1 MKRVSAILLATA
13 AVAFGIGGGSSGV
26 QNAPQQSA
34 PQAAPPQQTS
44 PLVAPLQQAIQ
55 VFAPQPQPVPATA
68 PAQGAGG
75 QSQSAAQ
82 PGGSNF
88 LGKDIPFFDP
98 GSNIATWDG
107 KNWNVSNNVLFQA
120 RFEKYLNAPAA
131 TTESDNEYQALLGEI
146 MDLLAPGRVTSK
158 SLDQAFQDL
167 AKASRFQQD
176 AHLCDS
182 IASQVYS
189 AWLSRKSNDRLHAAS
204 KSIED
209 ERKRLEWNARL
220 TAEGT
225 KLESSGGGSGKSSS
239 GKSSSGKSKEGGGGQ
254 NQGGE
259 GQNPQQQAQ
268 QLSRDMQMQP
278 IVTRLAEVNALIR
291 ANQLKREVAEL
302 QVKIEFQSLII
313 QHFLQR
319 RFQHVIIGTRF
330 YRNIFADGDS
340 RLRIGEDAKSLFAKT
355 SGLPPN
361 MGTID
366 SIANEIMRD
375 VHEGIQA
382 FNFLLEKNELESA
395 TKRLAE
401 TFILGEYLPEVR
413 TLNREDKRKALAF
426 VHKSN
431 QLISAIEVK
440 DYALAEKLVAEF
452 GQTAKDF
459 DAAKPM
465 AVIETA
471 KQISTMHIA
480 KARNAAVSGDKATL
494 EAELKAAT
502 EIWPRN
508 PSLTEV
514 SKVIFS
520 QADVQS
526 RAMVDFDQL
535 VSQKNYRQIY
545 EDRMRFIA
553 ATAMYPE
560 KQEQLRKV
568 LEDMQVIE
576 IALVQAQEIEK
587 RGDYAGAWE
596 SAEKA
601 FRNFPDDNKL
611 NQVRTNLT
619 TKAADF
625 VHAIRQAEELEQK
638 KQPGSSLAWYLK
650 AQSVYPPSDFARQG
664 VDRLTKEILPD
675 AS

>member
-1 MKRVSAILLATA
+1 MKRVLPALLSSAALVA
-13 AVAFGIGGGSSGV
+13 AQENPPAEPAPA
-26 QNAPQQSA
+26 APQQQA
-34 PQAAPPQQTS
+34 PQQQVAPQQQAAPQ
-44 PLVAPLQQAIQ
+44 
-55 VFAPQPQPVPATA
+55 QPVQNVLQPTLSVPSKPA
-68 PAQGAGG
+68 PAQGGAAPTQGSGG
-75 QSQSAAQ
+75 QSQSAA
-82 PGGSNF
+82 PGGGSNF
-88 LGKDIPFFDP
+88 LGKDVPFFDP
-98 GSNIATWDG
+98 GSNIASWDG
-107 KNWNVSNNVLFQA
+107 KNWSINNNALFQA

-131 TTESDNEYQALLGEI
+131 TTESDSEYQALLAKI
-146 MDLLAPGRVTSK
+146 MDKLAPGKVTPQST
-158 SLDQAFQDL
+158 DQAFQYL
-167 AKASRFQQD
+167 AEASRFEQD

-189 AWLSRKSNDRLHAAS
+189 AWLARKSNDRLNAAS
-204 KSIED
+204 KSLAD
-209 ERKRLEWNARL
+209 ERKRLEWNARI

-225 KLESSGGGSGKSSS
+225 KLEGGGSS
-239 GKSSSGKSKEGGGGQ
+239 KSKDGGGP
-254 NQGGE
+254 
-259 GQNPQQQAQ
+259 NPQQQQQ

-302 QVKIEFQSLII
+302 QVKIDFQSLIV

-319 RFQHVIIGTRF
+319 RFQHAIIGTRF

-340 RLRIGEDAKSLFAKT
+340 QLRIGEDAKSLFAKT

-366 SIANEIMRD
+366 SLANEIMRD
-375 VHEGIQA
+375 VREGIQA
-382 FNFLLEKNELESA
+382 FRFLLEKNELESA

-401 TFILGEYLPEVR
+401 TFMLGEYLPDVR
-413 TLNREDKRKALAF
+413 TLDREDKRKALAF

-440 DYALAEKLVAEF
+440 DYALAEKIVAEL
-452 GQTAKDF
+452 GETAKDF
-459 DAAKPM
+459 DASKPM
-465 AVIETA
+465 AAIETA
-471 KQISTMHIA
+471 KQISAMHIA
-480 KARNAAVSGDKATL
+480 KARNAAVSGDKNTL

-576 IALVQAQEIEK
+576 TALIQAQEIEK

-611 NQVRTNLT
+611 NQIRANLT

-650 AQSVYPPSDFARQG
+650 AQNVYPPSDFARQG

>member
-1 MKRVSAILLATA
+1 MKRVLLALLSSA
-13 AVAFGIGGGSSGV
+13 ALVAA
-26 QNAPQQSA
+26 QENPPAEAAQAAPQQQVA
-34 PQAAPPQQTS
+34 PAPQQQAAPAPQQQA
-44 PLVAPLQQAIQ
+44 APAPQQQA
-55 VFAPQPQPVPATA
+55 APQRPVQNVLQPTFAVPSKPA
-68 PAQGAGG
+68 PAQGGAPPAQGSGG
-75 QSQSAAQ
+75 QSQSAA
-82 PGGSNF
+82 PGGGSNF
-88 LGKDIPFFDP
+88 LGKDVPFFDP
-98 GSNIATWDG
+98 GSNIGTWDG
-107 KNWNVSNNVLFQA
+107 KNWSINNNALFQA

-131 TTESDNEYQALLGEI
+131 TTESDGEYRALLAQI
-146 MDLLAPGRVTSK
+146 MDKLAPGKVTPQST
-158 SLDQAFQDL
+158 DQAFQYL
-167 AKASRFQQD
+167 AKASRFEQD

-189 AWLSRKSNDRLHAAS
+189 AWLARKSNDRLNAAS
-204 KSIED
+204 KSLED
-209 ERKRLEWNARL
+209 ERKRLEWNARI

-225 KLESSGGGSGKSSS
+225 KLEGGGSS
-239 GKSSSGKSKEGGGGQ
+239 KSKEGGP
-254 NQGGE
+254 
-259 GQNPQQQAQ
+259 NPQQQQQ

-302 QVKIEFQSLII
+302 QVKIDFQSLIV

-319 RFQHVIIGTRF
+319 RFQHAIIGTRF
-330 YRNIFADGDS
+330 YRTIFADGDS
-340 RLRIGEDAKSLFAKT
+340 QLRIGEDAKNLFAKT

-366 SIANEIMRD
+366 SLANEIMGD
-375 VHEGIQA
+375 VREGIQA
-382 FNFLLEKNELESA
+382 FKFLLEKNELESA

-401 TFILGEYLPEVR
+401 TFMLGEYLPNVR
-413 TLNREDKRKALAF
+413 TLDREDKRRALSF

-440 DYALAEKLVAEF
+440 DYALAEKLVAEL
-452 GQTAKDF
+452 GETAKDF
-459 DAAKPM
+459 DASKPM
-465 AVIETA
+465 AAIETA
-471 KQISTMHIA
+471 KQISAMHIA
-480 KARNAAVSGDKATL
+480 KARNAAVSGDKTTL

-514 SKVIFS
+514 SKMIFS

-553 ATAMYPE
+553 ATAVYPE

-576 IALVQAQEIEK
+576 TALIQAQEIEK

-611 NQVRTNLT
+611 NQMRANLT

-638 KQPGSSLAWYLK
+638 NQPGSSLAWYLK
-650 AQSVYPPSDFARQG
+650 AQNVYPPSDFARQG

>member
-1 MKRVSAILLATA
+1 MKRILPALLSSAAWLAAQENPPTEPGQA
-13 AVAFGIGGGSSGV
+13 
-26 QNAPQQSA
+26 APQQ
-34 PQAAPPQQTS
+34 QAAPPPQ
-44 PLVAPLQQAIQ
+44 QQA
-55 VFAPQPQPVPATA
+55 APQQPVQNVLQPTFSVPSKPA
-68 PAQGAGG
+68 PAQGGASGG
-75 QSQSAAQ
+75 QSQSGA
-82 PGGSNF
+82 PGGGSNF
-88 LGKDIPFFDP
+88 LGKDVPFFDP
-98 GSNIATWDG
+98 GSNIASWDG
-107 KNWNVSNNVLFQA
+107 KNWSISNNALFQA

-131 TTESDNEYQALLGEI
+131 TTESDSEYQALLAQI
-146 MDLLAPGRVTSK
+146 LDKLAPGKVTPQST
-158 SLDQAFQDL
+158 DQAFQYL
-167 AKASRFQQD
+167 AKASRFAQD

-189 AWLSRKSNDRLHAAS
+189 AWLARKSNDRLNAAS
-204 KSIED
+204 RSLED
-209 ERKRLEWNARL
+209 ERKRLEWNARI

-225 KLESSGGGSGKSSS
+225 RLEGGGSS
-239 GKSSSGKSKEGGGGQ
+239 KSKEGGP
-254 NQGGE
+254 
-259 GQNPQQQAQ
+259 NPQQQQQ

-302 QVKIEFQSLII
+302 QVKIDFQSLIV

-319 RFQHVIIGTRF
+319 RFQHAIIGTRF

-340 RLRIGEDAKSLFAKT
+340 QLRIGEDAKNLFAKT

-366 SIANEIMRD
+366 SLANEIMGD
-375 VHEGIQA
+375 VREGIQA
-382 FNFLLEKNELESA
+382 FKFLLEKNELESA

-401 TFILGEYLPEVR
+401 TFMLGEYLPDVR
-413 TLNREDKRKALAF
+413 TLDREDKRKALAF
-426 VHKSN
+426 VQKSN

-440 DYALAEKLVAEF
+440 DYALAEKIVAEL

-459 DAAKPM
+459 DASKPM
-465 AVIETA
+465 AAVETA
-471 KQISTMHIA
+471 KQISAMHIA
-480 KARNAAVSGDKATL
+480 KARNAAVSGDKNTL

-514 SKVIFS
+514 SKMIFS

-535 VSQKNYRQIY
+535 VSQKNYRQIF

-576 IALVQAQEIEK
+576 TALIQAQEIEK

-611 NQVRTNLT
+611 NQVRANLT

-625 VHAIRQAEELEQK
+625 VHAIREAEELEQK

-650 AQSVYPPSDFARQG
+650 AQKVYPPSDFARQG

-675 AS
+675 AT

>member
-1 MKRVSAILLATA
+1 MKRLLPVLLASV
-13 AVAFGIGGGSSGV
+13 AVAAAQ
-26 QNAPQQSA
+26 QNPPTGAPPAAPPQPAPAFPPPVFPAPAQPA
-34 PQAAPPQQTS
+34 PQAAPAQ
-44 PLVAPLQQAIQ
+44 AP
-55 VFAPQPQPVPATA
+55 APA
-68 PAQGAGG
+68 PAQGGPAPAQDAGG
-75 QSQSAAQ
+75 QSATAA
-82 PGGSNF
+82 PAGGPKF
-88 LGKDIPFFDP
+88 LGKDVPFFDP
-98 GSNIATWDG
+98 GSNIASWDG
-107 KNWNVSNNVLFQA
+107 KNWNISNNALFQA

-131 TTESDNEYQALLGEI
+131 TTESDSEYQALLGEI
-146 MDLLAPGRVTSK
+146 MDKLAPGKVTPQST
-158 SLDQAFQDL
+158 DQAFQYL
-167 AKASRFQQD
+167 AKASRFEQD
-176 AHLCDS
+176 SHLCDS

-189 AWLSRKSNDRLHAAS
+189 AWLARKSNDRLNAAS
-204 KSIED
+204 KSLED
-209 ERKRLEWNARL
+209 ERKRLEWNARI

-225 KLESSGGGSGKSSS
+225 KLEGGGGS
-239 GKSSSGKSKEGGGGQ
+239 KSKDGGP
-254 NQGGE
+254 
-259 GQNPQQQAQ
+259 NPQQQQQ
-268 QLSRDMQMQP
+268 QLSRDLQMQP

-302 QVKIEFQSLII
+302 QVKIDFQSLIV

-319 RFQHVIIGTRF
+319 RFQHAIIGTRF

-340 RLRIGEDAKSLFAKT
+340 QLRIGEDAKSLFAKT

-366 SIANEIMRD
+366 SMANEIMGD
-375 VHEGIQA
+375 VREGIQA
-382 FNFLLEKNELESA
+382 FAFLLEKNELESA

-401 TFILGEYLPEVR
+401 TFMLGEYLPEVR
-413 TLNREDKRKALAF
+413 TLDREDKRRALAF

-440 DYALAEKLVAEF
+440 DYSLAEKLVAEL

-459 DAAKPM
+459 DASKPM
-465 AVIETA
+465 AAIETA
-471 KQISTMHIA
+471 KQISAMHIA
-480 KARNAAVSGDKATL
+480 KARNAAVSGDKQTL
-494 EAELKAAT
+494 ETELKAAT

-508 PSLTEV
+508 PSLNEV
-514 SKVIFS
+514 SKIIFS

-535 VSQKNYRQIY
+535 ISQKNYRQIY

-576 IALVQAQEIEK
+576 TALIQAQEIEK

-601 FRNFPDDNKL
+601 FRDFPDDNKL
-611 NQVRTNLT
+611 NQMRANLT

-625 VHAIRQAEELEQK
+625 VHAIRQAEELEHK
-638 KQPGSSLAWYLK
+638 NQPGSSLSWYLK
-650 AQSVYPPSDFARQG
+650 AQHVYPASDFARQG
-664 VDRLTKEILPD
+664 VERLTKQILPD

>member
-1 MKRVSAILLATA
+1 MKRALPALVASAALALA
-13 AVAFGIGGGSSGV
+13 QENPPAQPAQNPPQNALQQPAQNAPQPPA
-26 QNAPQQSA
+26 QNAPQQPA
-34 PQAAPPQQTS
+34 QNWPQLIPPG
-44 PLVAPLQQAIQ
+44 
-55 VFAPQPQPVPATA
+55 PARPA
-68 PAQGAGG
+68 PAQGNTPAQGSGG
-75 QSQSAAQ
+75 QSQSAA
-82 PGGSNF
+82 PAGGSNF
-88 LGKDIPFFDP
+88 LGKDVPFFDP
-98 GSNIATWDG
+98 GSNIASWDG
-107 KNWNVSNNVLFQA
+107 KNWNISNNALFQA

-131 TTESDNEYQALLGEI
+131 TSESDSEYQVLLGRI
-146 MDLLAPGRVTSK
+146 MDKLAPGKVTPQSM
-158 SLDQAFQDL
+158 DQAFQYL
-167 AKASRFQQD
+167 AKAPRFEQD
-176 AHLCDS
+176 ANLCDS

-189 AWLSRKSNDRLHAAS
+189 AWLARKSNDRLNAAS
-204 KSIED
+204 KSLED

-225 KLESSGGGSGKSSS
+225 KLEGGGG
-239 GKSSSGKSKEGGGGQ
+239 SGKSKEGGGP
-254 NQGGE
+254 
-259 GQNPQQQAQ
+259 NPQQQQQ
-268 QLSRDMQMQP
+268 QLSRDLQMQP

-302 QVKIEFQSLII
+302 QVKIDFQSLIV

-319 RFQHVIIGTRF
+319 RFQHAIIGTRF

-340 RLRIGEDAKSLFAKT
+340 QLRIGEDAKSLFAKT

-366 SIANEIMRD
+366 SLANEIMRD
-375 VHEGIQA
+375 VREGIRA
-382 FNFLLEKNELESA
+382 FKFLLEKNELESA

-401 TFILGEYLPEVR
+401 TFMLGEYLPDVR
-413 TLNREDKRKALAF
+413 TLDREDKRKALAF

-440 DYALAEKLVAEF
+440 DYALAEKLVSELAE
-452 GQTAKDF
+452 TAKDF
-459 DAAKPM
+459 DASKPM
-465 AVIETA
+465 AAIETA
-471 KQISTMHIA
+471 KQISAMHIA
-480 KARNAAVSGDKATL
+480 KARNAAVSGDKNTL

-576 IALVQAQEIEK
+576 TALIQAQEIEK

-611 NQVRTNLT
+611 NQVRANLT

-650 AQSVYPPSDFARQG
+650 AQNVYPPSDFARQG

>member
-1 MKRVSAILLATA
+1 MKRILPALLSSAALVA
-13 AVAFGIGGGSSGV
+13 A
-26 QNAPQQSA
+26 QEAPAPQQQEAPAPQQQAAPAPQQQSA
-34 PQAAPPQQTS
+34 PQ
-44 PLVAPLQQAIQ
+44 
-55 VFAPQPQPVPATA
+55 QPVQNFLQPTLAVPSKPA
-68 PAQGAGG
+68 PAQGGAPPAQGSGG
-75 QSQSAAQ
+75 QSQSAA
-82 PGGSNF
+82 PGGGSNF
-88 LGKDIPFFDP
+88 LGKDVPFFDP
-98 GSNIATWDG
+98 GSNIASWDG
-107 KNWNVSNNVLFQA
+107 KNWSINNNALFQA

-131 TTESDNEYQALLGEI
+131 TTESDSEYRALLAQI
-146 MDLLAPGRVTSK
+146 MDKLAPGKVTPQST
-158 SLDQAFQDL
+158 DQAFQYL
-167 AKASRFQQD
+167 AKASRFEQD

-189 AWLSRKSNDRLHAAS
+189 AWLARKSNDRLNAAS
-204 KSIED
+204 KSLED
-209 ERKRLEWNARL
+209 ERKRLEWNARI

-225 KLESSGGGSGKSSS
+225 KLEGGGSS
-239 GKSSSGKSKEGGGGQ
+239 KSKEGGP
-254 NQGGE
+254 
-259 GQNPQQQAQ
+259 NPQQQQQ

-302 QVKIEFQSLII
+302 QVKIDFQSLIV

-319 RFQHVIIGTRF
+319 RFQHAVIGTRF

-340 RLRIGEDAKSLFAKT
+340 QLRIGEDAKSLFAKT

-366 SIANEIMRD
+366 SLANEIMGD
-375 VHEGIQA
+375 VREGIQA
-382 FNFLLEKNELESA
+382 FKFLLEKNELESA

-401 TFILGEYLPEVR
+401 TFMLGEYLPDVR
-413 TLNREDKRKALAF
+413 TLDREDKRKALAF

-440 DYALAEKLVAEF
+440 DYALAEKLVAEL

-459 DAAKPM
+459 DASKPM
-465 AVIETA
+465 AAIETA
-471 KQISTMHIA
+471 KQISAMHIA
-480 KARNAAVSGDKATL
+480 KARNAAVSGDKNTL

-514 SKVIFS
+514 SKMIFS

-576 IALVQAQEIEK
+576 IALIQAQEIEK

-611 NQVRTNLT
+611 NQVRANLT

-650 AQSVYPPSDFARQG
+650 AQNVYPPSDFARQG
-664 VDRLTKEILPD
+664 VDRLTREILPD

>member
-1 MKRVSAILLATA
+1 MKRVLPALLSSVALVA
-13 AVAFGIGGGSSGV
+13 AQENPPAEPA
-26 QNAPQQSA
+26 QAAPQQQVA
-34 PQAAPPQQTS
+34 LPQQAAPQQQVALPQQ
-44 PLVAPLQQAIQ
+44 A
-55 VFAPQPQPVPATA
+55 APQQPAQNVLQPTLSVPSKPA
-68 PAQGAGG
+68 PAQGGAAPAQGSGG
-75 QSQSAAQ
+75 QSQSAA
-82 PGGSNF
+82 PGGGSNF
-88 LGKDIPFFDP
+88 LGKDVPFFDP
-98 GSNIATWDG
+98 GSNIASWDG
-107 KNWNVSNNVLFQA
+107 KNWSINNNALFQA

-131 TTESDNEYQALLGEI
+131 TTESDSEYQALLAQI
-146 MDLLAPGRVTSK
+146 MDKLAPGKVTPQST
-158 SLDQAFQDL
+158 DQAFQYL
-167 AKASRFQQD
+167 AKASRFEQD

-189 AWLSRKSNDRLHAAS
+189 AWLARKSNDRLNAAS
-204 KSIED
+204 KSLED
-209 ERKRLEWNARL
+209 ERKRLEWNARI

-225 KLESSGGGSGKSSS
+225 KLEGGGSS
-239 GKSSSGKSKEGGGGQ
+239 KSKDGGP
-254 NQGGE
+254 
-259 GQNPQQQAQ
+259 NPQQQQQ

-302 QVKIEFQSLII
+302 QVKIDFQSLIV

-319 RFQHVIIGTRF
+319 RFQHAIIGTRF

-340 RLRIGEDAKSLFAKT
+340 QLRIGEDAKSLFAKT

-366 SIANEIMRD
+366 SLANEIMRD
-375 VHEGIQA
+375 VREGIQA
-382 FNFLLEKNELESA
+382 FRFLLEKNELESA

-401 TFILGEYLPEVR
+401 TFMLGEYLPDVR
-413 TLNREDKRKALAF
+413 TLDREDKRKALAF

-440 DYALAEKLVAEF
+440 DYALAEKIVAEL
-452 GQTAKDF
+452 GETAKDF
-459 DAAKPM
+459 DASKPM
-465 AVIETA
+465 AAIETA
-471 KQISTMHIA
+471 KQISAMHIA
-480 KARNAAVSGDKATL
+480 KARNAAVSGDKNTL

-514 SKVIFS
+514 SKMIFS

-576 IALVQAQEIEK
+576 TALIQAQEIEK

-611 NQVRTNLT
+611 NQVRANLT

-650 AQSVYPPSDFARQG
+650 AQNFYPPSDFARQG

>member
-1 MKRVSAILLATA
+1 MKRVLPALLSSAALVA
-13 AVAFGIGGGSSGV
+13 AQENPPVDPA
-26 QNAPQQSA
+26 Q
-34 PQAAPPQQTS
+34 APPQQA
-44 PLVAPLQQAIQ
+44 APAPQQQAAP
-55 VFAPQPQPVPATA
+55 APQQQAAPQQPVQNFLQPTLAVPSRPA
-68 PAQGAGG
+68 PAQGGGAPAQGSGG
-75 QSQSAAQ
+75 QSQSGA
-82 PGGSNF
+82 PGGGSNF
-88 LGKDIPFFDP
+88 LGKDVPFFDP

-107 KNWNVSNNVLFQA
+107 KNWSINNNALFQA

-131 TTESDNEYQALLGEI
+131 TTESDGEYRGYLAEI
-146 MDLLAPGRVTSK
+146 MDKLAPGKVTPQST
-158 SLDQAFQDL
+158 DQAFQIL
-167 AKASRFQQD
+167 AKASRFEQD

-189 AWLSRKSNDRLHAAS
+189 AWLARKSNDRLNAAS
-204 KSIED
+204 KSLED
-209 ERKRLEWNARL
+209 ERKRLEWNARI

-225 KLESSGGGSGKSSS
+225 KLEGGGGSS
-239 GKSSSGKSKEGGGGQ
+239 KSKEGGP
-254 NQGGE
+254 
-259 GQNPQQQAQ
+259 NPQQQQQ

-302 QVKIEFQSLII
+302 QVKIDFQSLIV

-319 RFQHVIIGTRF
+319 RFQHAIIGTRF
-330 YRNIFADGDS
+330 YRTIFADGDS
-340 RLRIGEDAKSLFAKT
+340 QLRIGEDAKSLFAKT

-366 SIANEIMRD
+366 SLANEIMGD
-375 VHEGIQA
+375 VREGIQA
-382 FNFLLEKNELESA
+382 FKFLLEKNELESA

-401 TFILGEYLPEVR
+401 TFMLGEYLPEVR
-413 TLNREDKRKALAF
+413 TLDREDKRRALAF

-440 DYALAEKLVAEF
+440 DYALAEKLVAEL
-452 GQTAKDF
+452 GETAKDF
-459 DAAKPM
+459 DASKPM
-465 AVIETA
+465 AAIETA
-471 KQISTMHIA
+471 KQISAMHIA
-480 KARNAAVSGDKATL
+480 KARNAAVSGDKSTL

-576 IALVQAQEIEK
+576 TALIQAQEIEK

-601 FRNFPDDNKL
+601 FRNYPDDNKL
-611 NQVRTNLT
+611 NQVRANLT

-650 AQSVYPPSDFARQG
+650 AQNVYPPSDFARQG

>member
-1 MKRVSAILLATA
+1 MKHALPALLASAMMA
-13 AVAFGIGGGSSGV
+13 AAQENPPAEPA
-26 QNAPQQSA
+26 QNAPQQAVA
-34 PQAAPPQQTS
+34 PQQQAAPQQPMQNFPQS
-44 PLVAPLQQAIQ
+44 ML
-55 VFAPQPQPVPATA
+55 PVPAKPPPAQGNA
-68 PAQGAGG
+68 PAQGSGG
-75 QSQSAAQ
+75 QSQSAA
-82 PGGSNF
+82 PSGGSNF
-88 LGKDIPFFDP
+88 LGKDVPFFDP
-98 GSNIATWDG
+98 GSNIAAWDG
-107 KNWNVSNNVLFQA
+107 KNWNISNNALFQA

-131 TTESDNEYQALLGEI
+131 TTESDSEYQALLGQI
-146 MDLLAPGRVTSK
+146 MDKLAPGKVTPQST
-158 SLDQAFQDL
+158 DQAFQYL
-167 AKASRFQQD
+167 AKASRFEQD

-189 AWLSRKSNDRLHAAS
+189 AWLARKSNDRLNAAS
-204 KSIED
+204 RSLED
-209 ERKRLEWNARL
+209 ERKRLEWNARI

-225 KLESSGGGSGKSSS
+225 KLEGGGGGSS
-239 GKSSSGKSKEGGGGQ
+239 KSKEGGGP
-254 NQGGE
+254 
-259 GQNPQQQAQ
+259 NPQQQQQ

-302 QVKIEFQSLII
+302 QVKIDFQSLIV

-319 RFQHVIIGTRF
+319 RFQHAIIGTRF

-340 RLRIGEDAKSLFAKT
+340 QLRIGEDAKNLFSKT

-366 SIANEIMRD
+366 SLANEIMGD
-375 VHEGIQA
+375 VREGILA
-382 FNFLLEKNELESA
+382 FRFLLEKNELESA

-401 TFILGEYLPEVR
+401 TFMLGEYLPEVR
-413 TLNREDKRKALAF
+413 TLDREDKRKALAF
-426 VHKSN
+426 VQKSN

-440 DYALAEKLVAEF
+440 DYALAEKLVSEL

-459 DAAKPM
+459 DASKPM
-465 AVIETA
+465 AAIETA
-471 KQISTMHIA
+471 KQISAMHIA
-480 KARNAAVSGDKATL
+480 KARNAAVSGDKNSL

-514 SKVIFS
+514 SKMIFS

-576 IALVQAQEIEK
+576 TALIQAQEIEK

-611 NQVRTNLT
+611 NQARANLT
-619 TKAADF
+619 TRAADF

-650 AQSVYPPSDFARQG
+650 AQNVYPPSDFARQG

>member
-1 MKRVSAILLATA
+1 MKRVFPLLFASAALAFA
-13 AVAFGIGGGSSGV
+13 QQPPAQQPPGPAPFPPM
-26 QNAPQQSA
+26 NAPAQQG
-34 PQAAPPQQTS
+34 QG
-44 PLVAPLQQAIQ
+44 
-55 VFAPQPQPVPATA
+55 APQPVGPQPAQGGA
-68 PAQGAGG
+68 PAQGGG
-75 QSQSAAQ
+75 PPA
-82 PGGSNF
+82 GGSNF
-88 LGKDIPFFDP
+88 LGKDMPYFDP
-98 GSNIATWDG
+98 GSNIASWDG
-107 KNWNVSNNVLFQA
+107 KNWNISNNALFQA

-131 TTESDNEYQALLGEI
+131 TAESDSEYQAIIEA
-146 MDLLAPGRVTSK
+146 MMQKLAPGKITPK
-158 SLDQAFQDL
+158 STDEAFQLL

-182 IASQVYS
+182 IASQVYAS
-189 AWLSRKSNDRLHAAS
+189 WLAHKNNDRINAAS
-204 KSIED
+204 RSLED
-209 ERKRLEWNARL
+209 ERKRLEWNARI

-225 KLESSGGGSGKSSS
+225 KLEGGGS
-239 GKSSSGKSKEGGGGQ
+239 KSKDG
-254 NQGGE
+254 
-259 GQNPQQQAQ
+259 GQNPQQQQQ

-302 QVKIEFQSLII
+302 QVKIDFQSLIV

-319 RFQHVIIGTRF
+319 RFQHAIIGTRF
-330 YRNIFADGDS
+330 YRSVFGDGDS
-340 RLRIGEDAKSLFAKT
+340 QLRIGEDAKNLFAKT

-366 SIANEIMRD
+366 SLANEILGD

-382 FNFLLEKNELESA
+382 FKYLLEKNELESA

-401 TFILGEYLPEVR
+401 TFMLGEYLPAVR
-413 TLNREDKRKALAF
+413 TLDREDKRKALVF

-431 QLISAIEVK
+431 QLISSIEVK
-440 DYALAEKLVAEF
+440 DYALAEKLVNEL
-452 GQTAKDF
+452 GVTAKDF
-459 DAAKPM
+459 DASKPM
-465 AVIETA
+465 AAIETA
-471 KQISTMHIA
+471 KQISAMHIA
-480 KARNAAVSGDKATL
+480 KARNAAVSGDKSAL

-508 PSLTEV
+508 PQLNEV
-514 SKVIFS
+514 SSMIFS

-535 VSQKNYRQIY
+535 VSQKNYRQIF

-576 IALVQAQEIEK
+576 TALIQAQEIEK

-601 FRNFPDDNKL
+601 FRKFPDDNKL
-611 NQVRTNLT
+611 NQIRANLT

-625 VHAIRQAEELEQK
+625 VHAIRQAEELEQ
-638 KQPGSSLAWYLK
+638 
-650 AQSVYPPSDFARQG
+650 
-664 VDRLTKEILPD
+664 
-675 AS
+675 

>member
-1 MKRVSAILLATA
+1 MKRVLPALLSSAALVA
-13 AVAFGIGGGSSGV
+13 AQENPPEPAPPASQQQVAP
-26 QNAPQQSA
+26 APQQQVA
-34 PQAAPPQQTS
+34 PAPQQQAAPQQPAQNFPQS
-44 PLVAPLQQAIQ
+44 IL
-55 VFAPQPQPVPATA
+55 PVPSRPAPGQGTG
-68 PAQGAGG
+68 PAQGSGG
-75 QSQSAAQ
+75 QSQSAA
-82 PGGSNF
+82 PGGGSNF
-88 LGKDIPFFDP
+88 LGKDVPFFDP
-98 GSNIATWDG
+98 GSNLASWDG
-107 KNWNVSNNVLFQA
+107 KNWNISNNALFQA

-131 TTESDNEYQALLGEI
+131 TTESDSEYRALLAQI
-146 MDLLAPGRVTSK
+146 MNKLAPGKVTPQST
-158 SLDQAFQDL
+158 DQAFQFL
-167 AKASRFQQD
+167 AKASRFEQD

-189 AWLSRKSNDRLHAAS
+189 AWLARKSNDRLNAAS
-204 KSIED
+204 KSLED
-209 ERKRLEWNARL
+209 ERKRLEWNARI

-225 KLESSGGGSGKSSS
+225 RLEGGGGGSS
-239 GKSSSGKSKEGGGGQ
+239 KSKEGGP
-254 NQGGE
+254 
-259 GQNPQQQAQ
+259 NPQQQQQ

-302 QVKIEFQSLII
+302 QVKIDFQSLIV

-319 RFQHVIIGTRF
+319 RFQHAIIGTRF

-340 RLRIGEDAKSLFAKT
+340 QLRIGEDAKSLFAKT

-366 SIANEIMRD
+366 SLANEIMGD
-375 VHEGIQA
+375 VREGIQA
-382 FNFLLEKNELESA
+382 FKFLLEKNELESA

-401 TFILGEYLPEVR
+401 TFMLGEYLPDVR
-413 TLNREDKRKALAF
+413 TLDREDKRKALAF

-440 DYALAEKLVAEF
+440 DYALAEKLVAEL
-452 GQTAKDF
+452 GETAKDF
-459 DAAKPM
+459 DASKPM
-465 AVIETA
+465 AAVETA
-471 KQISTMHIA
+471 KQISAMHIA
-480 KARNAAVSGDKATL
+480 KARNAAVSGDKNTL

-576 IALVQAQEIEK
+576 TALIQAQEIEK

-611 NQVRTNLT
+611 NQVRANLT

-638 KQPGSSLAWYLK
+638 RQPGSSLAWYLK
-650 AQSVYPPSDFARQG
+650 AQNVYPPSDFARQG

>member
-26 QNAPQQSA
+26 QNAPQQA
-34 PQAAPPQQTS
+34 PPQVAPPQQVFQIF
-44 PLVAPLQQAIQ
+44 PQQL
-55 VFAPQPQPVPATA
+55 QPVPATV
-68 PAQGAGG
+68 PAQGSGG
-75 QSQSAAQ
+75 QSRSTAPA
-82 PGGSNF
+82 GGSNF
-88 LGKDIPFFDP
+88 LGKDVPFFDP

-107 KNWNVSNNVLFQA
+107 KNWNVSNNALFQA

-131 TTESDNEYQALLGEI
+131 TTESDSEYQALLGQI
-146 MDLLAPGRVTSK
+146 MDLLAPGRVTPRSI
-158 SLDQAFQDL
+158 DQAFQDL

-189 AWLSRKSNDRLHAAS
+189 AWLSRKSNDRLHAAG
-204 KSIED
+204 KSLED

-225 KLESSGGGSGKSSS
+225 KLESSAGG
-239 GKSSSGKSKEGGGGQ
+239 SGKSKEGGP
-254 NQGGE
+254 
-259 GQNPQQQAQ
+259 NPQQQQAQ

-302 QVKIEFQSLII
+302 QVKIDFQSLIV

-319 RFQHVIIGTRF
+319 RFQHAIVGTRF

-340 RLRIGEDAKSLFAKT
+340 QLRIGEDAKSLFAKT

-361 MGTID
+361 MGMID
-366 SIANEIMRD
+366 SMANEIMRD
-375 VHEGIQA
+375 VQEGIQA
-382 FNFLLEKNELESA
+382 FKFLLEKNELESA

-401 TFILGEYLPEVR
+401 TFMLGEHLPEVR
-413 TLNREDKRKALAF
+413 TLDREDKRKALTF
-426 VHKSN
+426 VQKSN

-440 DYALAEKLVAEF
+440 DYALAEKLVTQF
-452 GQTAKDF
+452 GETAKDF
-459 DAAKPM
+459 DASKPM
-465 AVIETA
+465 AAIETA
-471 KQISTMHIA
+471 KQISAMHIA
-480 KARNAAVSGDKATL
+480 KARNAAVSGDTKTL

-508 PSLTEV
+508 PSLNEA
-514 SKVIFS
+514 SEMIFS

-526 RAMVDFDQL
+526 RAMVDFEQL
-535 VSQKNYRQIY
+535 VSQKNYRQVC

-560 KQEQLRKV
+560 KQEELRKV

-576 IALVQAQEIEK
+576 TALIQAQEIEK

-596 SAEKA
+596 SAEKV

-611 NQVRTNLT
+611 NQVRANLT

-638 KQPGSSLAWYLK
+638 NQLGSSLSWYLK
-650 AQSVYPPSDFARQG
+650 AQNVYPPSDFARQG
-664 VDRLTKEILPD
+664 VERLTKQILPD

>member
-1 MKRVSAILLATA
+1 MIRALPALLASA
-13 AVAFGIGGGSSGV
+13 ALVLAQ
-26 QNAPQQSA
+26 QNPPAQAPPAQAPPAQAPPAQA
-34 PQAAPPQQTS
+34 PQAAPQQPVQT
-44 PLVAPLQQAIQ
+44 
-55 VFAPQPQPVPATA
+55 FPQPPFPIPAKPAPESA
-68 PAQGAGG
+68 PAQGNAPAQGSGG
-75 QSQSAAQ
+75 QSQSAA
-82 PGGSNF
+82 PAGGSNF
-88 LGKDIPFFDP
+88 LGKDVPFFDP
-98 GSNIATWDG
+98 GSNIAAWDG
-107 KNWNVSNNVLFQA
+107 KNWNISNNALFQA

-131 TTESDNEYQALLGEI
+131 TTESDDEYQALLRQI
-146 MDLLAPGRVTSK
+146 MDKLAPGKVTPQST
-158 SLDQAFQDL
+158 DQAFQYL

-189 AWLSRKSNDRLHAAS
+189 AWLSRKNNDRLNAAS
-204 KSIED
+204 KSLED

-225 KLESSGGGSGKSSS
+225 KLDGGGGGSS
-239 GKSSSGKSKEGGGGQ
+239 KSKEGGGAA
-254 NQGGE
+254 
-259 GQNPQQQAQ
+259 NPQQQQQ
-268 QLSRDMQMQP
+268 QLSRDLQMQP

-302 QVKIEFQSLII
+302 QVKIDFQSLIV

-319 RFQHVIIGTRF
+319 RFQHAIIGTRF

-340 RLRIGEDAKSLFAKT
+340 QLRIGEDAKNLFAKT

-366 SIANEIMRD
+366 SLANEIMGD

-382 FNFLLEKNELESA
+382 FRFLLEKNELESA

-401 TFILGEYLPEVR
+401 TFMLGEYLPDIR
-413 TLNREDKRKALAF
+413 TLDREDKRKALAF

-440 DYALAEKLVAEF
+440 DYALAEKLVTKLGE
-452 GQTAKDF
+452 TAKDF
-459 DAAKPM
+459 DASKPM
-465 AVIETA
+465 AAIETA
-471 KQISTMHIA
+471 KQISAMHIA
-480 KARNAAVSGDKATL
+480 KARNAAVSGDKNTL

-514 SKVIFS
+514 SKMIFS

-576 IALVQAQEIEK
+576 TALIQAQEIEK

-601 FRNFPDDNKL
+601 FRNYPDDNKL
-611 NQVRTNLT
+611 NQVRANLT

-625 VHAIRQAEELEQK
+625 VHAIRQAEELEQR
-638 KQPGSSLAWYLK
+638 KQSGSSLAWYLK
-650 AQSVYPPSDFARQG
+650 AQNVYPPSDFARRG
-664 VDRLTKEILPD
+664 VERLTKEILPD

>member
-1 MKRVSAILLATA
+1 MKYAFPAWLLSVALA
-13 AVAFGIGGGSSGV
+13 AAQQHPPAAPPTQQAPV
-26 QNAPQQSA
+26 QV
-34 PQAAPPQQTS
+34 APPQQASRQATAS
-44 PLVAPLQQAIQ
+44 QQA
-55 VFAPQPQPVPATA
+55 APQTTA
-68 PAQGAGG
+68 PAQPLIQVFPQQPQAGQPAAPAQGSGG
-75 QSQSAAQ
+75 QSQSAA
-82 PGGSNF
+82 PAGGSNF
-88 LGKDIPFFDP
+88 LGKDVPFFDP

-107 KNWNVSNNVLFQA
+107 KSWNVSNNALFQA

-131 TTESDNEYQALLGEI
+131 ATESDNEYQALLGEV
-146 MDLLAPGRVTSK
+146 MDLLAPGRVTPK
-158 SLDQAFQDL
+158 SIDRAFQYL
-167 AKASRFQQD
+167 AKASEFEQD

-189 AWLSRKSNDRLHAAS
+189 AWLSRKSNDRLTAAS
-204 KSIED
+204 KSLED

-225 KLESSGGGSGKSSS
+225 KLESSGGGGSGKTKD
-239 GKSSSGKSKEGGGGQ
+239 G
-254 NQGGE
+254 

-268 QLSRDMQMQP
+268 QLSRDTQMQP

-291 ANQLKREVAEL
+291 ANQLKREVGEL
-302 QVKIEFQSLII
+302 QVRIEFQSLIA

-319 RFQHVIIGTRF
+319 RFQHAIIGTRF

-340 RLRIGEDAKSLFAKT
+340 QLRIGEDAKNLFAKT

-366 SIANEIMRD
+366 SMANEIMRD
-375 VHEGIQA
+375 VHQGIQA
-382 FNFLLEKNELESA
+382 FKFLLEKNELESA

-401 TFILGEYLPEVR
+401 TFVVGEYLPEVR
-413 TLNREDKRKALAF
+413 TLIREDKRKALAF
-426 VHKSN
+426 AQRSN

-440 DYALAEKLVAEF
+440 DYALAEKLVTEL

-459 DAAKPM
+459 DASKPM
-465 AVIETA
+465 AAIETA
-471 KQISTMHIA
+471 KQISAMHIA

-508 PSLTEV
+508 PSLAEV

-520 QADVQS
+520 QGDVQS

-553 ATAMYPE
+553 AAAMYPE

-576 IALVQAQEIEK
+576 TALIQAQEIEK

-611 NQVRTNLT
+611 NQVRANLT

-625 VHAIRQAEELEQK
+625 VQAIRQAEELEEK

-650 AQSVYPPSDFARQG
+650 ARNVYPPSEFARQG
-664 VDRLTKEILPD
+664 VERLTKEILPD
-675 AS
+675 AV